1 MVRLSLAVA
10 LLVST
15 MGTAQTS
22 IPRPPSPDAA
32 AQSDLDQTYLVFFED
47 GKASLT
53 PQARQIL
60 QIAARRAHTMGQV
73 KVRVM
78 LPMASDG
85 TAALLQGRARVVRAE
100 LVRDGVKTRSIGN
113 AERPEDVA
121 YANADPAIRAW
132 RDRSA
137 AVKISPL
144 PNMAKDSGV

>member
-10 LLVST
+10 LLVGT
-15 MGTAQTS
+15 MVTAQPS
-22 IPRPPSPDAA
+22 IPRPTSSDAVA
-32 AQSDLDQTYLVFFED
+32 PSDLDQTYLVFFED

-60 QIAARRAHTMGQV
+60 QVAAHRAYTMGQV
-73 KVRVM
+73 KVRVI
-78 LPMASDG
+78 LSMASDS
-85 TAALLQGRARVVRAE
+85 TAALSQGRARVVRAE

-113 AERPEDVA
+113 AERPDDVA

-137 AVKISPL
+137 VVKISPI
-144 PNMAKDSGV
+144 PNMASDGRV

>member
-10 LLVST
+10 LLVGT
-15 MGTAQTS
+15 MGTAQPS
-22 IPRPPSPDAA
+22 IPRPASPDAA
-32 AQSDLDQTYLVFFED
+32 APSDLDQTYLVFFED

-53 PQARQIL
+53 PEARQIL
-60 QIAARRAHTMGQV
+60 QIAARRAHTMGPV

-78 LPMASDG
+78 LSMASDG
-85 TAALLQGRARVVRAE
+85 RAALLQGRARAVRAE
-100 LVRDGVKTRSIGN
+100 LVRDGVKTRSIGT

-144 PNMAKDSGV
+144 PNIASDSRV